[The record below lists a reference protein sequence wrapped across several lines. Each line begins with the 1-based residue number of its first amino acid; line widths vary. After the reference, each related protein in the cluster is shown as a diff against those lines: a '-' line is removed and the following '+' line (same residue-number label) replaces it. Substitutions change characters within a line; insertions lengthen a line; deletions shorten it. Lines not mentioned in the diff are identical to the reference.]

1 MSTISAG
8 TTSGTALVSTG
19 NTDGTLQ
26 LQVNGTTPSVTLAA
40 NGSVGVGSS
49 PSYGTNGQVLTSA
62 GTGSAPT
69 WVTPTPAAV
78 TLVTSTTATGASSVI
93 FTNLSTTYG
102 LYLLEFDST
111 FISTTSEGLYLTVSS
126 DNGATYY
133 SSAYRNN
140 GTYSSAGTTSTA
152 NQNTTAFNL
161 APSWVSGTGSTLA
174 TSASGSIWMY
184 NPAASG
190 KTFNAQHLATSNQSD
205 GVQVIVNLGFQLDT
219 SGSAVNAVKIFGGGG
234 STITGKFRL
243 YGYAA

>member
-1 MSTISAG
+1 MSSISAG
-8 TTSGTALVSTG
+8 TATGTALVSTG
-19 NTDGTLQ
+19 DTTGALQ

-40 NGSVGVGSS
+40 NGSIGVGST
-49 PSYGTNGQVLTSA
+49 PGYGTSGQVLTSA

-69 WVTPTPAAV
+69 WATVSSGV
-78 TLVTSTTATGASSVI
+78 TLVTSTTATAASSVI

-111 FISTTSEGLYLTVSS
+111 FISTTSEGLYFTVSS

-133 SSAYRNN
+133 ASGYRNN
-140 GTYSSAGTTSTA
+140 GTYSSAATTSTA
-152 NQNTTAFNL
+152 NQNLTSFNL
-161 APSWVSGTGSTLA
+161 VTSWIAGTGSTLA

-190 KTFNAQHLATSNQSD
+190 KTFNAQHLAASNQSD
-205 GVQVIVNLGFQLDT
+205 GIQVIVNLGFQLDT